1 MGMGFSSPV
10 AYPGSYLMN
19 VELSTA
25 EVVERN
31 ATGQPVHLCLTS
43 VNDVGRFVVAALD
56 LDPSTWP
63 GEFRMYGD
71 RRTVSEILQW
81 AEAVRGGEQ
90 LFFLSRY
97 EFANFSQGHYS
108 PRTSSRLEICRH
120 ISSTLPTTKTM
131 RRLLVF
137 KSSLQLSKGVTT
149 SHNPTSTLWLTSSQ
163 PRFGTG
169 SRLTGPLNRI
179 DDVKQWK

>member
-1 MGMGFSSPV
+1 MRSTVFSCGIFYERFARGGLAAMGMGFSSPV

-31 ATGQPVHLCLTS
+31 AAGQPVHLCLTS

-90 LFFLSRY
+90 LFKKKF
-97 EFANFSQGHYS
+97 
-108 PRTSSRLEICRH
+108 
-120 ISSTLPTTKTM
+120 
-131 RRLLVF
+131 V
-137 KSSLQLSKGVTT
+137 SL
-149 SHNPTSTLWLTSSQ
+149 
-163 PRFGTG
+163 
-169 SRLTGPLNRI
+169 
-179 DDVKQWK
+179 